1 MRPVALVLA
10 FTFPLALVVN
20 AAPESA
26 QDYPKLKP
34 GQWETTTVSSKSP
47 GTPQNKVTMC
57 TDDTVQKQMM
67 NIGEGMRRDMCSK
80 AEIRREGGKFIGD
93 SVCKIGPGTM
103 TSHSVMT
110 VQGDTAYKTVVS
122 ATYDPPFMGMTES
135 TTTIEGRNV
144 GPCRDGL
151 EPGDVVTATGQK
163 FNLKSMANRPPAV
176 PPATPPSN
184 VK

>member
-1 MRPVALVLA
+1 MRLSASLLAVVLPVAFA
-10 FTFPLALVVN
+10 T
-20 AAPESA
+20 AAIAE
-26 QDYPKLKP
+26 DYPKLKP
-34 GQWETTTVSSKSP
+34 GQWETTTTSSKNP
-47 GTPQNKVTMC
+47 GAPQNKMTMC
-57 TDDTVQKQMM
+57 TDEAIQKQMM
-67 NIGEGMRRDMCSK
+67 TLGEGMRREMCTKS
-80 AEIRREGGKFIGD
+80 ELRREGGKFIGD

-110 VQGDTAYKTVVS
+110 VEGDTAYKTVVK

-163 FNLKSMANRPPAV
+163 LNLKSMADRLPTV
-176 PPATPPSN
+176 PPATPPTN

>member
-1 MRPVALVLA
+1 MRPAALVFA
-10 FTFPLALVVN
+10 ITFPLALGGN
-20 AAPESA
+20 AAPTSA
-26 QDYPKLKP
+26 QDYPKLKA
-34 GQWETTTVSSKSP
+34 GQWETTTTSSDNP
-47 GTPQNKVTMC
+47 GAPQSKIQMC

-67 NIGEGMRRDMCSK
+67 NIGEGMRREMCSK
-80 AEIRREGGKFIGD
+80 ADIRREGGKFVGD
-93 SVCKIGPGTM
+93 SVCKIGAGTM

-122 ATYDPPFMGMTES
+122 ATYDPPFMGMTAS

-176 PPATPPSN
+176 PPAAPPTK

>member
-1 MRPVALVLA
+1 M
-10 FTFPLALVVN
+10 
-20 AAPESA
+20 
-26 QDYPKLKP
+26 
-34 GQWETTTVSSKSP
+34 
-47 GTPQNKVTMC
+47 
-57 TDDTVQKQMM
+57 
-67 NIGEGMRRDMCSK
+67 GEGMRRDMCSK
-80 AEIRREGGKFIGD
+80 ADIRRDGGKFIGD

-163 FNLKSMANRPPAV
+163 FNLKSMREPQPA
-176 PPATPPSN
+176 PAGHPPSN

>member
-1 MRPVALVLA
+1 MRTAAFVLA
-10 FTFPLALVVN
+10 VTFPLALIVN
-20 AAPESA
+20 AAPTSA
-26 QDYPKLKP
+26 QDYPKLKA
-34 GQWETTTVSSKSP
+34 GQWETTTSSTNP
-47 GTPQNKVTMC
+47 GTPQSKITIC

-67 NIGEGMRRDMCSK
+67 SIGEGMRREMCSK
-80 AEIRREGGKFIGD
+80 ADIRREGGKFIGE
-93 SVCKIGPGTM
+93 SECKFGGGTM
-103 TSHSVMT
+103 TAHSVMT

-122 ATYDPPFMGMTES
+122 AAYDPPFMGMKES

-163 FNLKSMANRPPAV
+163 FNMKSMANRPPAV
-176 PPATPPSN
+176 PPSTSPTN